1 MWKRIAQS
9 IAGLILTVLALWVV
23 FALAMRAKFPPV
35 LTAIRRIN
43 RAVTNPRAMET
54 AGRPGAY
61 ASVIQHLGRTTGT
74 AYETPIGPLLPT
86 TGS

>member
-43 RAVTNPRAMET
+43 RVVTNREQWRQPV
-54 AGRPGAY
+54 GREPM
-61 ASVIQHLGRTTGT
+61 HR
-74 AYETPIGPLLPT
+74 
-86 TGS
+86 